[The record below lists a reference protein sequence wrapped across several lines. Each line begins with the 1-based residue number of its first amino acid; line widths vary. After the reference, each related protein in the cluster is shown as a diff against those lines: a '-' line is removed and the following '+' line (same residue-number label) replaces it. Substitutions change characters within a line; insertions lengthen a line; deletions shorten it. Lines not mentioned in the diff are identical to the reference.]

1 MKTNQ
6 KTNIRV
12 LACGG
17 GAINIA
23 SIFEQHRGAVEA
35 GAAPVDVSYLDTST
49 ANFTQA
55 MPKEF
60 TMVIPTSNDGSGGLR
75 SENNKSIKEHVPSV
89 LQKHEPGY
97 CTIVL
102 STASGGSGSVIAP
115 YLTAE
120 LLRRDEMVIP
130 IVIGDA
136 TQGHWIKNTLATL
149 ASYEKISAAQ
159 AMALP
164 IGYFENV
171 RGRALSDVDADVVDL
186 IITISILFSR
196 QNEGLDSRDLYNA
209 LRFHRITSYQA
220 HAALLCNMSGV
231 LDANNS
237 EGIIT
242 AVSALVDKDDTGLE
256 VTLPYAKQGVL
267 PKNISQAT
275 INNAPLHLVTKAY
288 PFNDIADR
296 LKEALERMS
305 SEAAARTVC
314 STVLAGV
321 AGVED
326 EDDIVI

>member
-1 MKTNQ
+1 MKSNQ
-6 KTNIRV
+6 KTAIRL

-23 SIFEQHRGAVEA
+23 SIFETCRGQVEA
-35 GAAPVDVSYLDTST
+35 GSAPIEVSYLDTSS
-49 ANFTQA
+49 ANFTDK
-55 MPKEF
+55 MPKDF

-75 SENNKSIKEHVPSV
+75 AENNKAIKEHVPSV

-149 ASYEKISAAQ
+149 SSYEKISAAQ
-159 AMALP
+159 EMALP
-164 IGYFENV
+164 IGYFENT
-171 RGRALSDVDADVVDL
+171 RQRSLSDVDSDVVDL
-186 IITISILFSR
+186 IIAISILFSR
-196 QNEGLDSRDLYNA
+196 QNEGIDSRDLYNA
-209 LRFHRITSYQA
+209 LRFHRVTSYLP
-220 HAALLCNMSGV
+220 HAALLSNVSGKITA
-231 LDANNS
+231 DNS

-242 AVSALVDKDDTGLE
+242 AVSALVDKDDNGLE
-256 VTLPYAKQGVL
+256 VVLPYAKQGIL
-267 PKNISQAT
+267 PKGASQQT
-275 INNAPLHLVTKAY
+275 IDNAPLHLVTTAY

-296 LKEALERMS
+296 LKEALERMAN
-305 SEAAARTVC
+305 EAKARTVR

-321 AGVED
+321 DGSD
-326 EDDIVI
+326 DDDIVI